1 MKKSIL
7 TAFTLMLAISCL
19 AFADKNSREFI
30 VEADAIVKVKPDRV
44 VFGVGV
50 ITRSADLM
58 EAKKKSFDAV
68 KKAIEYCKKAG
79 IAEKNI
85 KTDYINIQPEWKNY
99 EKLESTYVVEQNLSI
114 ILDDV
119 SKYEEMITELLK
131 TGMNNVGYVDFQ
143 TTELKKYKNESR
155 KLAIE
160 AAKERAEFL
169 AGETGI
175 TLGKIINIS
184 DASISWFPFGRYR
197 NIMSANII
205 SQNTMQSSSVSENMM
220 DAVTVGM
227 VSIHSQ
233 VVLTYE
239 IK

>member
-1 MKKSIL
+1 M
-7 TAFTLMLAISCL
+7 
-19 AFADKNSREFI
+19 
-30 VEADAIVKVKPDRV
+30 KVKPDRV

-184 DASISWFPFGRYR
+184 DASISWFPFAHYVAEVRGALSVRSHRGLDRPAQVSLRYCLYGRL
-197 NIMSANII
+197 
-205 SQNTMQSSSVSENMM
+205 SEKGQRLGCHAS
-220 DAVTVGM
+220 D
-227 VSIHSQ
+227 HHQ
-233 VVLTYE
+233 E
-239 IK
+239 